1 MNSITRFSTNIIL
14 FSSLALISNFTW
26 GQGQAQDP
34 AAMIQRFD
42 KDSDGQIS
50 RDEAPPRLKE
60 MFEQFDDDKNG
71 LVSLDEMNRNLP
83 KAQGRTTI
91 GIH

>member
-1 MNSITRFSTNIIL
+1 MISLSLFTATIIWLTNSFVFLSNI
-14 FSSLALISNFTW
+14 AW
-26 GQGQAQDP
+26 GQAQDP

-60 MFEQFDDDKNG
+60 MFEQFDSDKNG
-71 LVSLDEMNRNLP
+71 LVSLDEMIRRL
-83 KAQGRTTI
+83 
-91 GIH
+91 GIASNVYSDR